1 MKMNYLFNMILSMNN
16 NNNNNNNNNIFICY
30 I

>member
-16 NNNNNNNNNIFICY
+16 NNNNNNNNIFICY